1 MTINILIKKVTKT
14 NLFLLNHVMWAKKNW
29 IKSWILISKQSNIK
43 RQDNQDHIQNQWNIN
58 IKQIKKIIEPYIKLN
73 KCWKIKLKNI
83 I

>member
-43 RQDNQDHIQNQWNIN
+43 RQDNQDHIQN
-58 IKQIKKIIEPYIKLN
+58 
-73 KCWKIKLKNI
+73 
-83 I
+83 